1 LALGKRLHNDF
12 YSLSGVLY
20 SLEIHDADYVGAS
33 VAFKT
38 ANNSIR
44 VKYKGV
50 ERNRINPVI
59 PASIS
64 FSLIVENATIETL
77 INDLVTSNESRFTC
91 VLIQSGVVKFAGF
104 LVVDLVRIENISY
117 PYFFTINAVDGIARL
132 KDLEY
137 DNAGTAYT
145 GKETL
150 NGHLNNVISQIGL
163 STHTGTALTKLTEW
177 REDNHQPGADLLE
190 NTRLSHLLFT
200 KKDKNGNNKFSNPF
214 FVLKEISKTF
224 LGRFLFWDD
233 SYHFQQINAYDTTS
247 AYDINVNKVL
257 SGGGWTFL
265 PPLRQSKVLL
275 KYGDTSNTA
284 LGVGL
289 TQDNN
294 TGYLDSDF
302 KTGESYVFKGLL
314 EYKTTFSAAF
324 IAANGI
330 KTHRV
335 KFGIVIGVGS
345 DYLERTAG
353 TSDFYNIEN
362 GAPEWVTDDFNNL
375 RYYEFYGD
383 VITEFNYNWNK
394 TISFNI
400 VTPPY
405 AGADVTSAR
414 LQIHDIHF
422 LKPDGGYYTDPDISL
437 NWSLYNAVFQEE
449 TNETTVINY
458 EKIYTASN
466 SIAGNSKNLAT
477 NIIMGD
483 IDITT
488 NPAKLEVF
496 DGANWLDSSAWS
508 NGIFTG
514 KNIGQI
520 LTNEIIAGQTKPI
533 RILEQTIIE
542 PNFSLIGRYVYDSVN
557 YIFLSGSWAPELDE
571 VSGQFLEINIDRANV
586 TEGDIVT
593 GDGSTST
600 DPTNPDSGGD
610 TGTDPTDPNND
621 NTNNDITNIQYSL
634 LDCLSIIRLD
644 QDLDSGTLYTSFT
657 IEPVPAQIIFYE
669 NDILKIIHPV
679 TGYSESISVAANTG
693 AADESKYTFG
703 DTTLYATYTPA
714 KNFPDGSFIL
724 KDLKNSPKQE
734 IQYNTFEGV
743 TAGFVDVDFNLPD
756 TTDEI
761 NKRVL
766 IFREFAVS
774 QNSKDFTIGPDGG
787 GLNRRVTFTPPLDNE
802 NVLIKLLPEI

>member
-1 LALGKRLHNDF
+1 MALGKRLHNDF

-44 VKYKGV
+44 VKFSGV

-64 FSLIVENATIETL
+64 FSLIVENATIEGL

-137 DNAGTAYT
+137 NNAGTAYT

-177 REDNHQPGADLLE
+177 EEDNHEPGADLLE

-214 FVLKEISKTF
+214 LVLKEICKTF
-224 LGRFLFWDD
+224 LGRFLFWDG

-265 PPLRQSKVLL
+265 PPLRQSKVIL

-294 TGYLDSDF
+294 TGILDSDF

-557 YIFLSGSWAPELDE
+557 YIFLSGSWAPERDE

-586 TEGDIVT
+586 TEGEIVT

-600 DPTNPDSGGD
+600 DPTNPDD
-610 TGTDPTDPNND
+610 TSTTAPDTTSTGQPDTSDNNI
-621 NTNNDITNIQYSL
+621 NNIQYSI
-634 LDCLSIIRLD
+634 LDCFSILKLD
-644 QDLDSGTLYTSFT
+644 QDVTGGTNYTSIT
-657 IEPVPAQIIFYE
+657 IEPVPANYLLYE

-679 TGYSESISVAANTG
+679 TGQTETITVGANMG
-693 AADESKYTFG
+693 NPSDPEKYILG
-703 DTTLYATYTPA
+703 NTTLYLSWTPGR
-714 KNFPDGSFIL
+714 NFPDGSFLI
-724 KDLKNSPKQE
+724 KDYVSSP
-734 IQYNTFEGV
+734 IRINTITYSTTDQTGSYI
-743 TAGFVDVDFNLPD
+743 DVDFDLP
-756 TTDEI
+756 TTQIDE
-761 NKRVL
+761 RLTVQ
-766 IFREFAVS
+766 REFYFL
-774 QNSKDFTIGPDGG
+774 QNTVHYTIGNDGNG
-787 GLNRRVTFTPPLDNE
+787 DRRRITFTVADLNNE
-802 NVLIKLLPEI
+802 NIKVQLKV